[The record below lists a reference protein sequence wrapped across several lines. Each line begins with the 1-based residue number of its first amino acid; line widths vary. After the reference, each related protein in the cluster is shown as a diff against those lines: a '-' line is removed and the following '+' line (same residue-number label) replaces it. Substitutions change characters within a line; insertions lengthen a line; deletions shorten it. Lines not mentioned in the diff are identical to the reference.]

1 MAGRQLIS
9 KRPGRLQSVAL
20 ALTTVVAATALQTVA
35 FGVGPA
41 AATTIGTGTF
51 TCSNASG
58 QIHYSPAWTNG
69 GKHRVTATVNVTFTG
84 CSGGNPVPTSVIL
97 SGKAKFPNGR
107 GSCSNGYDLSA
118 HFKANYSPLVK
129 KSKVS
134 VPGINL
140 LIVGLTSLRTGG
152 FATTGSTPFV
162 VSGSYATTAAGS
174 LAILAA
180 SGGSTGNCTSGV
192 TATTIKFGEFDLG

>member
-1 MAGRQLIS
+1 MAGRQLIPTG
-9 KRPGRLQSVAL
+9 PGRIQSVAF
-20 ALTTVVAATALQTVA
+20 ALITVVAATALQTVA
-35 FGVGPA
+35 FSVGPA
-41 AATTIGTGTF
+41 AASTFATGTF
-51 TCSNASG
+51 ACSNASG

-69 GKHRVTATVNVTFTG
+69 GKHRITATVNVTFSG
-84 CSGGNPVPTSVIL
+84 CSGGNPVPTNVVL
-97 SGKAKFPNGR
+97 SGKARFPNGR
-107 GSCSNGYDLSA
+107 GSCSNGYDISA

-152 FATTGSTPFV
+152 FATTGTTPFV
-162 VSGSYATTAAGS
+162 VSGSYPTTGAGP
-174 LAILAA
+174 LPILAA